1 MKYFPPYE
9 LVMRLTSYRSIEY
22 NVRGYRHLPFGT
34 SKAASADVPVTREV
48 PISDRETSS
57 I

>member
-1 MKYFPPYE
+1 
-9 LVMRLTSYRSIEY
+9 MRLTSYRSIEY